1 MFRVYDK
8 ESARKAYEAIAMF
21 SPLNDDVVKG
31 MIADIKRNVRKWT
44 HKPCNLEEYFDGNFE
59 RRIVKDNGIDG
70 FVELVTLPDGI
81 DNVEYAEK
89 FFRQYVYME
98 PVNSMY
104 DCTGKA
110 FTCWYKLFNRNGRYL
125 AYHSVCMDV

>member
-8 ESARKAYEAIAMF
+8 ETARKAYEAIRMF
-21 SPLNDDVVKG
+21 STLDDDVVKG
-31 MIADIKRNVRKWT
+31 MIADIKRNIRKWNKEIG
-44 HKPCNLEEYFDGNFE
+44 HVHYFDADFE
-59 RRIVKDNGIDG
+59 QRVVKDDGIDG

-89 FFRQYVYME
+89 FFHEYVYME

-110 FTCWYKLFNRNGRYL
+110 FTCWYKLFQRNGRYL
-125 AYHSVCMDV
+125 AYHSVGMDA